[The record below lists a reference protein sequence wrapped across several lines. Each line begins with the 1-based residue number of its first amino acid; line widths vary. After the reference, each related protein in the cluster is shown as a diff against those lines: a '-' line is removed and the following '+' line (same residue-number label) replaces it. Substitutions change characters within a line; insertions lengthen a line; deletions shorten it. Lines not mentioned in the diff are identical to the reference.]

1 MGLDQIIQE
10 GQFQLL
16 QDGITSMQP
25 FTIRSRNVI
34 EDATIDAAKAALLAT
49 MIEKG
54 VYEFTPY
61 SQARDELD
69 GLRLVASVP
78 LRLSRLRRNNPEAF
92 YYWVKTSELLN

>member
-1 MGLDQIIQE
+1 VVPLAR
-10 GQFQLL
+10 
-16 QDGITSMQP
+16 P
-25 FTIRSRNVI
+25 RHVI

-61 SQARDELD
+61 SQARDELG
-69 GLRLVASVP
+69 GLRLAASVP

-92 YYWVKTSELLN
+92 YYWVLTSELLNQ